1 MSAPLQSA
9 TIALFAACLGAVGGA
24 WLAGQ
29 RGGEG
34 LDHAKLSVLEQRIA
48 QQTDLIEEMQI
59 EIEGL
64 KSARAQLGALANPL
78 EGLDQALPDGD
89 LPPLLEDRENS
100 FGRYA
105 ELMLL
110 SARRHINSGL
120 KPISQSR
127 LIEVFGRPAESLT
140 QDCAPPT
147 SPRLVAALTTRD
159 VGPFRARLIR
169 PAVDSLER
177 IFAKL
182 KADEPGLYATLRTY
196 GGLCA
201 RLIRGSSE
209 RISRHAFGVALDVSV
224 GGTLDRMGDGTTQFG
239 LILLAE
245 HFQAEGWV
253 WGAAFRREDS
263 MHFEVSADLFEKWL
277 AEGAI

>member
-1 MSAPLQSA
+1 MTRTQLGL
-9 TIALFAACLGAVGGA
+9 IVVAAGSLGALVGAGLVSQWGA
-24 WLAGQ
+24 
-29 RGGEG
+29 GGSRFDEARLG
-34 LDHAKLSVLEQRIA
+34 VLEQRLAHQADALEQI
-48 QQTDLIEEMQI
+48 QT
-59 EIEGL
+59 EIDAL
-64 KSARAQLGALANPL
+64 KTARATLGALANPL
-78 EGLDQALPDGD
+78 EPDEAPAVD

-105 ELMLL
+105 DLMLL

-120 KPISQSR
+120 KPIRQSR
-127 LIEVFGRPAESLT
+127 LIEVFGRPAEDLT

-147 SPRLVAALTTRD
+147 SPRLLGLLTTRN
-159 VGPFRARLIR
+159 VGPFRARMIK
-169 PAVDSLER
+169 PAIESLER
-177 IFAKL
+177 ILARVKQ
-182 KADEPGLYATLRTY
+182 DEPGLYASLKSY

-209 RISRHAFGVALDVSV
+209 RISRHAFGVAIDVSV

-277 AEGAI
+277 AEGRI